1 MTTNFIPLR
10 VFFEK
15 RGRVKYI
22 SHLDCMRAFTRALGR
37 SGLPLWH
44 TEGFNPHLYITFAL
58 PLPLGC
64 EALCE
69 SFDVRL
75 TEEMDSTEVV
85 CRINACLPPGFR
97 ALRAAAPLNKP
108 AVIEWAGYELCLQ
121 YESGV
126 QKALCAMKSFAE
138 STSIEVTKRTK
149 KGESLIDIRP
159 HMALLDLMQDS
170 DSIILTLRLAAGI
183 NFNIGANLFLDAFNG
198 YFGEK
203 PALSKITRLCLL
215 DKDLCEFE

>member
-1 MTTNFIPLR
+1 MTNFIPLR

-22 SHLDCMRAFTRALGR
+22 SHLDSMRAFTRALGR

-64 EALCE
+64 EAVCE

-75 TEEMDSTEVV
+75 TEEIDSTEAVR
-85 CRINACLPPGFR
+85 RINECLPPGFR
-97 ALRAAAPLNKP
+97 ALRAAMPVNKP
-108 AVIEWAGYELCLQ
+108 TVIEWADYEICMQ
-121 YESGV
+121 YESGAE
-126 QKALCAMKSFAE
+126 KAMSAMQDFPLS
-138 STSIEVTKRTK
+138 SSIEVMKRTK
-149 KGESLIDIRP
+149 KGESLIDIKP
-159 HMALLDLMQDS
+159 HMNLLDLKHDDGS
-170 DSIILTLRLAAGI
+170 LTITVRLAAGT
-183 NFNIGANLFLDAFNG
+183 NLNIGAALFLDAFYG

-203 PALSKITRLCLL
+203 PTLSNITRLRLL